1 MASNEHLKDII
12 DTNLTASLLLCKVVK
27 MQKAGCII
35 NVSSLMATKGAVGAV
50 AYAASKAGILGLT
63 RALCLEYRVRKV
75 RVNALLPGW
84 VQSPM
89 WDTLKPKLKEAYL
102 QDTPLHR
109 VAHPD
114 EVADA
119 AMFLA
124 ANQFA
129 NNCVLNLD
137 GGLSAA

>member
-1 MASNEHLKDII
+1 MAAQKYIYANG
-12 DTNLTASLLLCKVVK
+12 TNSWCR
-27 MQKAGCII
+27 
-35 NVSSLMATKGAVGAV
+35 AV
-50 AYAASKAGILGLT
+50 A
-63 RALCLEYRVRKV
+63 
-75 RVNALLPGW
+75 
-84 VQSPM
+84 
-89 WDTLKPKLKEAYL
+89 LKPELQQAYL
-102 QDTPLHR
+102 KDTPLGR
-109 VAHPD
+109 VADPA

>member
-1 MASNEHLKDII
+1 MAQAG
-12 DTNLTASLLLCKVVK
+12 TVLTFVH
-27 MQKAGCII
+27 
-35 NVSSLMATKGAVGAV
+35 
-50 AYAASKAGILGLT
+50 LGLT

-84 VQSPM
+84 VESPM
-89 WDTLKPKLKEAYL
+89 WDSKCYPHAPSPPPHISQCIAVISRPFSLANIHVLVALKPKLKEAYL